1 MAPGCRKSGSVS
13 NSLSNKRS
21 EYILSTKVGRLI
33 LDEVEDAS
41 TPDLG
46 EKGDIFKNG
55 RPNKIVYDYTGQG
68 AKKSIGD
75 SLRRMN
81 VDHIDTIHKNKLIAR
96 TWPGHWRLSFEIC
109 DGDRCSTASKPSSGG
124 RGAQHPTI
132 DA

>member
-1 MAPGCRKSGSVS
+1 MHYWPARSALVQRPSAICSATSPMKKPLRPSMRPGIWARDTSTLLRFMAPGCRKSGSVS

-55 RPNKIVYDYTGQG
+55 RPNK
-68 AKKSIGD
+68 
-75 SLRRMN
+75 
-81 VDHIDTIHKNKLIAR
+81 
-96 TWPGHWRLSFEIC
+96 
-109 DGDRCSTASKPSSGG
+109 
-124 RGAQHPTI
+124 
-132 DA
+132 